1 MIVSR
6 ELDGKA
12 SLLTL
17 ANRLTILRILMV
29 PVIILL
35 LLYKRLGY
43 ALAVFCLAGLTD
55 ALDGFIARSFR
66 QKTELGMILDPLADK
81 LLLTSSLLTLAFLRE
96 IPRWF
101 AVVVVS
107 RDLILVGGALVLVL
121 FVGKVGIPPSTFGKL
136 TTSLQL
142 LTAFSAMLDN
152 FVRSLHHAVLPL
164 VVTAAVFTILSGLD
178 YVYRGAKLLD
188 GH

>member
-1 MIVSR
+1 M
-6 ELDGKA
+6 
-12 SLLTL
+12 TL

-29 PVIILL
+29 PLIITL
-35 LLYKRLGY
+35 LLYRKLGS
-43 ALAVFCLAGLTD
+43 ALAVFSLAGLTD

-107 RDLILVGGALVLVL
+107 RDLILIGGALVLLL
-121 FVGKVGIPPSTFGKL
+121 FSGKIGIPPSILGKV
-136 TTSLQL
+136 TTGLQL
-142 LTAFSAMLDN
+142 LTAFFAMLDN
-152 FVRSLHHAVLPL
+152 FVPPVHQILFPL
-164 VVTAAVFTILSGLD
+164 VITTAACTILSGLD
-178 YVYRGAKLLD
+178 YVYRGMRLLD
-188 GH
+188 GHPV